1 MGYHNYSTSP
11 LTARKLY
18 VGYHNLSTSRYS
30 RKDLNQKTRYLE
42 WVTTTTQPV
51 HSHMVLCNKTC
62 YLERVTAEAWVTAAV
77 LARIIDNTLGIVTA
91 WPRLTEGQHRLLHGD
106 TTLRV
111 KTTLINRIQH
121 WICTAWLTEGQHR
134 LLHGD
139 TTLGVKTTLINRIQ
153 HWICTAWLTEGQHRL
168 LHGDTTLGV
177 KTTLINRIQHW
188 IS

>member
-11 LTARKLY
+11 LTTRKLY

-51 HSHMVLCNKTC
+51 HSHTELCNKTCYLERVTTTTQPVHSHMELCNKTC

-121 WICTAWLTEGQHR
+121 
-134 LLHGD
+134 
-139 TTLGVKTTLINRIQ
+139 
-153 HWICTAWLTEGQHRL
+153 
-168 LHGDTTLGV
+168 
-177 KTTLINRIQHW
+177 
-188 IS
+188 

>member
-11 LTARKLY
+11 LTTRKLY

-42 WVTTTTQPV
+42 WVTTTTQPVHSHTELCNKTCYLERVTTTTQPV

-121 WICTAWLTEGQHR
+121 
-134 LLHGD
+134 
-139 TTLGVKTTLINRIQ
+139 
-153 HWICTAWLTEGQHRL
+153 
-168 LHGDTTLGV
+168 
-177 KTTLINRIQHW
+177 
-188 IS
+188 

>member
-11 LTARKLY
+11 LTTRKLY

-30 RKDLNQKTRYLE
+30 RKDLNQKTCYLE

-51 HSHMVLCNKTC
+51 HSHTELCNKTCYLERVTTTTQPVHSHMELCNKTC
-62 YLERVTAEAWVTAAV
+62 YLERVTAKAWVTAAV
-77 LARIIDNTLGIVTA
+77 LARIIDDTLGIVTA

-121 WICTAWLTEGQHR
+121 
-134 LLHGD
+134 
-139 TTLGVKTTLINRIQ
+139 
-153 HWICTAWLTEGQHRL
+153 
-168 LHGDTTLGV
+168 
-177 KTTLINRIQHW
+177 
-188 IS
+188 

>member
-11 LTARKLY
+11 LTTRKLY

-51 HSHMVLCNKTC
+51 HSHTELCNKTCYLERVTTTTQPVHSHMVLCNKTC

-77 LARIIDNTLGIVTA
+77 LARIIDDTLGIVTA

-121 WICTAWLTEGQHR
+121 
-134 LLHGD
+134 
-139 TTLGVKTTLINRIQ
+139 
-153 HWICTAWLTEGQHRL
+153 
-168 LHGDTTLGV
+168 
-177 KTTLINRIQHW
+177 
-188 IS
+188 